1 MTPLPNHSLP
11 SRIGFPKGLFTRT
24 YTIRENRRASVAY
37 HTPSQAMAFLEDDS
51 AAIWDLLYRAHGRFQ
66 PALDY
71 MLQRGTWEG
80 NPEQEAR
87 AALAAFVEHLWQGQL
102 VQIPGIA
109 PAPRPNV
116 PARRQAYDVAQDPDV
131 QVAQVMADHHICYG
145 LVLETTYR
153 CNERCV
159 HCYLPDQTNLRELSL
174 PQIDALLGEFASLGG
189 FAIQLTGG
197 ETLVRRDF
205 ASILALVKKHRL
217 MPSIVS
223 NLTLLQDEVL
233 QAIADAYPK
242 SVGCSIYSARPELHD
257 AVTRLP
263 GSFQRSI
270 RAVRLLRERGVPV
283 IIKTPLL
290 KDTAPHW
297 SEIPK
302 LAAELGVEYQ
312 LDLSITA
319 KNDGGLSP
327 LAQRVEDPALLRE
340 IFSAEFYHLYV
351 RDESM
356 AQLAATPSPDASL
369 CGAGAAG
376 LAISPDGTIRPCI
389 GLTTPLGHFPED
401 SLSWVWNES
410 PFFHEFGAIRLRDI
424 TPCRDCA
431 DLMYCSRCPGAW
443 QAERG
448 DFRHPSPYTC
458 TLAKAWAATQRAC
471 PPATFFNPKVEQRKG
486 GEDL

>member
-1 MTPLPNHSLP
+1 M
-11 SRIGFPKGLFTRT
+11 G
-24 YTIRENRRASVAY
+24 
-37 HTPSQAMAFLEDDS
+37 
-51 AAIWDLLYRAHGRFQ
+51 GR
-66 PALDY
+66 
-71 MLQRGTWEG
+71 
-80 NPEQEAR
+80 PEQEAR
-87 AALAAFVEHLWQGQL
+87 AVLAGFIEHLWQAQL

-109 PAPRPNV
+109 PAPRPNI
-116 PARRQAYDVAQDPDV
+116 PTRRQAYDVTQDPDV
-131 QVAQVMADHHICYG
+131 QVGQFMADHHICYG

-159 HCYLPDQTNLRELSL
+159 HCYLPGQTHLPELSL
-174 PQIDALLGEFASLGG
+174 PQIDALLAEFASLGG
-189 FAIQLTGG
+189 FSIQLTGG

-205 ASILALVKKHRL
+205 ADILTLVKKHRL
-217 MPSIVS
+217 MPSIIS
-223 NLTLLQDEVL
+223 NLTLLHDEVL

-242 SVGCSIYSARPELHD
+242 SVGCSVYSARPELHD
-257 AVTRLP
+257 AVTCLP
-263 GSFQRSI
+263 GSFQKSI
-270 RAVRLLRERGVPV
+270 RALRLLRERGVPV

-290 KDTAPHW
+290 KATAPYW

-351 RDESM
+351 RDEPM
-356 AQLAATPSPDASL
+356 AQLAARASPEASL

-376 LAISPDGTIRPCI
+376 LAISPDGAIRPCI
-389 GLTTPLGHFPED
+389 GLNTPLGRFPED
-401 SLSWVWNES
+401 SLSGVWHES
-410 PFFHEFGAIRLRDI
+410 PFFQEFGAIRLRDI

-443 QAERG
+443 QAEHG
-448 DFRHPSPYTC
+448 DFRRPSPYTC
-458 TLAKAWAATQRAC
+458 TLAKAWAQTQRAC
-471 PPATFFNPKVEQRKG
+471 PPATLFNSKVEQRKG
-486 GEDL
+486 GENL